1 MAKISQH
8 LNKAIIYSLASLAET
23 DTSDIIGAFKE
34 DMSKKQLLQLGVDRI
49 NAVLLSLSGINE
61 DPQWA
66 HQTAVNLSHYLSR
79 DPIQDPADSNYRA
92 WGFAPI
98 SAAEG
103 HEDYKGKPAYAVAVP
118 GSTAIVV
125 YAEVRERV
133 LPAVSIATELTKRIA
148 AFEEREDRLANNKDI
163 AILKEQLV
171 ATMLKTAPIR
181 PKQVPVMFHKGLAI
195 FFTSSAKTAEDASG
209 LFRSVLGTFPAQKIS
224 QEDRLE
230 YFFKEMIV
238 NTAPLGTDVT
248 EVSVDD
254 LEGLRFWP
262 GTEAKLVDTNDG
274 ATYAIKG
281 ESLNST
287 TGTAYPMMSERPEVV
302 VDAMT
307 FTIYPMGMADVES
320 RANAWEVKMN
330 TKGYIQKFGPADKS
344 TEPVNLIETRTQE
357 YQENGHLSSGWER
370 GVATIWLISVFLDDL
385 LGQLVRE
392 RALIADT
399 LGLGYT
405 TDSEDVRRY
414 AAKIKFLE
422 LRGAGY
428 KARFNATLEANPELA
443 NKSNRD
449 LDALDDEPAPE
460 SPDPDQKI
468 YWKDDWENYG
478 FCDNEEEFDCLVDL
492 DEGHQRITKA
502 EYHQLVIAASN
513 DEGEDDGEI

>member
-8 LNKAIIYSLASLAET
+8 FNKAIIYSLASLAET

-49 NAVLLSLSGINE
+49 NAVLLSLSGIDN
-61 DPQWA
+61 DPEWA

-79 DPIQDPADSNYRA
+79 DPIEDPADGNYRA

-103 HEDYKGKPAYAVAVP
+103 HEDYKGKLAYAVAVP
-118 GSTAIVV
+118 GSTAIMV

-133 LPAVSIATELTKRIA
+133 LPSVSIATELAKRIA

-181 PKQVPVMFHKGLAI
+181 PKSVPVMFYKGLAI
-195 FFTSSAKTAEDASG
+195 FFTSSAKTAEDASA

-248 EVSVDD
+248 EIAADN
-254 LEGLRFWP
+254 LEGIRFWP
-262 GTEAKLVDTNDG
+262 GTEGKLVDTNDG

-287 TGTAYPMMSERPEVV
+287 TGTACPMMTDRAEVV
-302 VDAMT
+302 VDSMSFT
-307 FTIYPMGMADVES
+307 FYPHGLADVES

-330 TKGYIQKFGPADKS
+330 TKGYIQKFGPTDKS

-357 YQENGHLSSGWER
+357 YQENGHLAPGWER
-370 GVATIWLISVFLDDL
+370 GVATIWIISVFLDDL
-385 LGQLVRE
+385 LGRMVKE
-392 RALIADT
+392 RALVAET

-405 TDSEDVRRY
+405 TDAEDVRRF
-414 AAKIKFLE
+414 AAKMKYLD

-428 KARFNATLEANPELA
+428 MARFNATLEANPELA
-443 NKSNRD
+443 NKSNRN
-449 LDALDDEPAPE
+449 LDDEPAPE
-460 SPDPDQKI
+460 SPDPDQTI

-478 FCDNEEEFDCLVDL
+478 TCETDEEFDYLVDL
-492 DEGHQRITKA
+492 DEGHQRITHA
-502 EYHQLVIAASN
+502 EYLAAL
-513 DEGEDDGEI
+513 DEGGDDGEI